1 MKGDDKSPR
10 TIRSPQGDLTARIA
24 QCRTAVRS
32 MQEGDFGWSMPAAP
46 DDDVGKLGQELMR
59 LARVLERRFQE
70 ANKIIDISDSIS
82 AGLLLD
88 DVLDRVYE
96 SFRSVIPYNR
106 IGCALLDDENAVL
119 NAYWARS
126 DASTIMIRQG
136 YSAPMSG
143 SSLQQIL
150 ETGRPRILNDL
161 EAYLADHP
169 GSESTRAIVAEG
181 MRSSLTCPLVAQGKA
196 VGFLFFSSVHK
207 DTYRD
212 VHQGVFVRLAGQLS
226 ALIEKSRLY
235 QNLLDVNRQLI
246 EARQTLEAQAMRD
259 GLTGILNRGAIMKEL
274 AVELSRAR
282 RHRKPIGV
290 LMADIDHFKQINDNH
305 RHLAGDAVLKAI
317 SERLQ
322 KCLRGY
328 DRVGR
333 YGGDEFLVVLGE
345 TDFDTA
351 IRAAERLRTAV
362 SSEPIAIGNTGLT
375 VTASVGLA
383 VADDSAQ
390 IKIEQLVSAADQALY
405 AAKGAGRN
413 RVEAC
418 RIQGIPEQDGN
429 LG

>member
-1 MKGDDKSPR
+1 
-10 TIRSPQGDLTARIA
+10 
-24 QCRTAVRS
+24 
-32 MQEGDFGWSMPAAP
+32 MPDAP

-59 LARVLERRFQE
+59 LAGVLERRFQE
-70 ANKIIDISDSIS
+70 ASKIIEISDAIS

-88 DVLDRVYE
+88 DVLHRVYE
-96 SFRSVIPYNR
+96 TFASVIPYNR

-119 NAYWARS
+119 SACWARS
-126 DASTIMIRQG
+126 DVSTIMIGQG

-161 EAYLADHP
+161 EAYLADHA
-169 GSESTRAIVAEG
+169 GSASTRAIVAEG

-196 VGFLFFSSVHK
+196 VGFLFFSSMHK

-226 ALIEKSRLY
+226 VLIEKSRLY

-246 EARQTLEAQAMRD
+246 EAQQTLEEQATRD

-274 AVELSRAR
+274 AAELSRAR
-282 RHRKPIGV
+282 RHRKPMGI
-290 LMADIDHFKQINDNH
+290 LMVDVDHFKEINDSH
-305 RHLAGDAVLKAI
+305 GHLAGDAVLKKI
-317 SERLQ
+317 SARLQ

-333 YGGDEFLVVLGE
+333 YGGEEFLVVLGE

-351 IRAAERLRTAV
+351 TRAAERLRTAV
-362 SSEPIAIGNTGLT
+362 SSEPIAIGDTGLT
-375 VTASVGLA
+375 VTASIGLA
-383 VADDSAQ
+383 VADDAAQ
-390 IKIEQLVSAADQALY
+390 IKIEQLVSAADRALY
-405 AAKGAGRN
+405 DAKGAGRN

-429 LG
+429 PG

>member
-1 MKGDDKSPR
+1 MKGDNKSPR

-32 MQEGDFGWSMPAAP
+32 MQEGDFRWSMPAAP
-46 DDDVGKLGQELMR
+46 NDDVGKLGQELMR
-59 LARVLERRFQE
+59 LARVVERRFQE
-70 ANKIIDISDSIS
+70 ANKIIEISDAIS

-96 SFRSVIPYNR
+96 SFASVIPYNR

-119 NAYWARS
+119 SAYWARS
-126 DASTIMIRQG
+126 DVSTIMIRQG

-169 GSESTRAIVAEG
+169 GSASTRAIVAEG

-196 VGFLFFSSVHK
+196 VGFLFFSSMHK

-226 ALIEKSRLY
+226 MLIEKSRLY
-235 QNLLDVNRQLI
+235 QNLLAVNRQLI
-246 EARQTLEAQAMRD
+246 EVQQTLEEQATRD

-282 RHRKPIGV
+282 RHRKPIGI
-290 LMADIDHFKQINDNH
+290 LMADIDHFKQINDSH
-305 RHLAGDAVLKAI
+305 GHLAGDAVLKAI
-317 SERLQ
+317 SARLQ

-345 TDFDTA
+345 TDFDPA

-390 IKIEQLVSAADQALY
+390 IKIEQLVSAADHALY
-405 AAKGAGRN
+405 DAKGAGRN

>member
-1 MKGDDKSPR
+1 
-10 TIRSPQGDLTARIA
+10 
-24 QCRTAVRS
+24 
-32 MQEGDFGWSMPAAP
+32 MQEGDFGWSMPDPP

-70 ANKIIDISDSIS
+70 ASKIIEISDAIS

-96 SFRSVIPYNR
+96 SFASVIPYNR
-106 IGCALLDDENAVL
+106 IGCALLDDESAVL
-119 NAYWARS
+119 SAYWARS
-126 DASTIMIRQG
+126 DVSTIMIRQG

-143 SSLQQIL
+143 SSLQEIL

-161 EAYLADHP
+161 EAHLADHP
-169 GSESTRAIVAEG
+169 GSASTRAIVAEG
-181 MRSSLTCPLVAQGKA
+181 MRSSLTCPLVARGKA
-196 VGFLFFSSVHK
+196 VGFLFFSSMHK

-226 ALIEKSRLY
+226 VLIEKSRLY
-235 QNLLDVNRQLI
+235 QNLLDVNGQLI
-246 EARQTLEAQAMRD
+246 AAQQTLEAQATHD
-259 GLTGILNRGAIMKEL
+259 GLTGILNHGAIMKEL

-282 RHRKPIGV
+282 RHRKPMGI
-290 LMADIDHFKQINDNH
+290 LMVDVDHFKQINDSH
-305 RHLAGDAVLKAI
+305 GHLAGDAVLKAI
-317 SERLQ
+317 SARLQ

-333 YGGDEFLVVLGE
+333 YGGEEFLVVLGE

-351 IRAAERLRTAV
+351 IRAAERLRAAV
-362 SSEPIAIGNTGLT
+362 CSEPIAIGNTGLT
-375 VTASVGLA
+375 VTASIGLA
-383 VADDSAQ
+383 VADDAAQ
-390 IKIEQLVSAADQALY
+390 IKIEQLVSAADRTLY
-405 AAKGAGRN
+405 DAKRAGRN

-429 LG
+429 PG